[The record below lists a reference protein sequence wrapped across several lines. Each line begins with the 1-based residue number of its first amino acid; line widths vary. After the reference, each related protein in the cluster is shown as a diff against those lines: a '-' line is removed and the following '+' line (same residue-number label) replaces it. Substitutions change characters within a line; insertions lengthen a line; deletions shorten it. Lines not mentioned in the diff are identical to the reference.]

1 MLINTL
7 GTSVIIVPILPDFK
21 VCLCYR
27 CFKQKVEAMKKG
39 TKKHEQLEKELDRR
53 KDFPNLAAQPTST
66 MNTPKKAGGGTG
78 KDHNVI
84 ITEQGV
90 SDANDALNSL
100 FSTPTSNVV
109 GHEAAAVVLNPPP
122 FSPKRHQNQMTNSS
136 PAANGAVNGSVGGKA
151 AVLNHH
157 NKFQPSLSSTAESTP
172 LHMNGIN
179 GAPGS
184 KFDSALSTP
193 VRSLPSPNPVTAGA
207 GLQETSD
214 SSSECNSKFVSC
226 NSILMDNETVAAA
239 VADGF
244 LANGAAIGGG
254 GGDENL
260 FKPSEE
266 ATGTAADTFGGGYN
280 HSTTV
285 AEPGYNKTGS
295 NSPIPYR

>member
-1 MLINTL
+1 
-7 GTSVIIVPILPDFK
+7 
-21 VCLCYR
+21 
-27 CFKQKVEAMKKG
+27 MKKG

-136 PAANGAVNGSVGGKA
+136 PANGAVNGSVGGKA